1 MISRAD
7 LVERV
12 AEWGLREDVIE
23 KDYVLGWILAG
34 IGSDRELSDAWVFKG
49 GTCLKKC
56 YIETYRFSED
66 LDFSLLPDAGRDP
79 EELLAA
85 IRMMLERVTEA
96 SGISFSGRDP
106 VIRVRPDG
114 ASAEARVYYVGPRQS
129 PSPARVKF
137 DLSFDEKV
145 VRPPVL
151 REVAHPY
158 PDSLVPV
165 QQVRCY
171 SFEEVFAEKLRAMGQ
186 RGRPRDLYDIV
197 NLFRRDDL
205 ALHPSLIREVLI
217 EKCQVKDVPVPTLD
231 YLREA
236 TTVGE
241 LESEWES
248 MLGHQLPVLPPFQQF
263 WDELTFLFE
272 WLEGRREEAALV
284 SIPTG
289 RDEQAEW
296 SPPPTISTWRS
307 GVPLEAIRFA
317 ASNRLL
323 VELGYQ
329 GSLRLIEPYSLRR
342 TRDGNLILHALRAD
356 NRQHRS
362 YRVDQIQSVRATTT
376 PFRPVYAI
384 EFSSLGPLA
393 APPTARRAS
402 GISTSR
408 RSTPYADR
416 QYTVQCPVCQKK
428 FKRKRRDL
436 TLRPHKTPW
445 GTRCSGRRGYLV

>member
-66 LDFSLLPDAGRDP
+66 LDFTLLPDASRDP

-114 ASAEARVYYVGPRQS
+114 AYAEARVYYVGPRQS

-158 PDSLVPV
+158 PDSLAPG

-186 RGRPRDLYDIV
+186 RGRPRDLYDII

-205 ALHPSLIREVLI
+205 ALHPSVIREVLV
-217 EKCQVKDVPVPTLD
+217 EKCQVKNVPVPTLVS
-231 YLREA
+231 LREE

-241 LESEWES
+241 LESEWEN

-263 WDELTFLFE
+263 WDELTLLFE
-272 WLEGRREEAALV
+272 WLEGRREAAPLV
-284 SIPTG
+284 SIPAG
-289 RDEQAEW
+289 RNEQVAW

-307 GVPLEAIRFA
+307 GVPLETIRFA
-317 ASNRLL
+317 ASNHLL
-323 VELGYQ
+323 VELGYK
-329 GSLRLIEPYSLRR
+329 GSIRLIEPYSLRR

-362 YRVDQIQSVRATTT
+362 YRADQIQSVRATTT

-384 EFSSLGPLA
+384 EFSSRGPLA
-393 APPTARRAS
+393 APPTSRRAS